1 MLKLLQSLFGARTA
15 AAWPQTLI
23 DAVIERAVDG
33 TDPRLRALGDYRRRL
48 REPALATIEH
58 VMRLVDGLP
67 APVPANAGGYR
78 EDPGLCA
85 MFASLER
92 LFEVLG
98 KDPALEAVLRDH
110 PGAAPVYGLLV
121 VEVREKHVLGMDL
134 ENDMLKRDVQQ
145 TVISFDAHRIADPH
159 PEEAECRR
167 ALKRRAFDH
176 LLEQVLEAMSER
188 STTRRDLGTQRAL
201 LRRKL
206 SALQGAGWAFGR
218 GTSGESTDLAELE
231 GRLAGIEQEI
241 ASLGPDE
248 ETLDAHLQLLAEALA
263 APAAR
268 LRVEERRLILD
279 HRNVLREFADPAA
292 REFTVHELRDGRG
305 AHVVLQMLAI
315 DPALIPRTDFF
326 RAASRYL

>member
-1 MLKLLQSLFGARTA
+1 MLKLFQSLFGVRTA
-15 AAWPQTLI
+15 AAWPEALI

-67 APVPANAGGYR
+67 APVPANAEGYR
-78 EDPGLCA
+78 EDPALRA
-85 MFASLER
+85 MFASQER

-98 KDPALEAVLRDH
+98 KDPALEPVVRAH
-110 PGAAPVYGLLV
+110 IGAAPVYGLLV
-121 VEVREKHVLGMDL
+121 VEMREKHVLGMDL

-145 TVISFDAHRIADPH
+145 TVISFDAHRVLDPH
-159 PEEAECRR
+159 PDEVECRR
-167 ALKRRAFDH
+167 VLKRRAFDH

-188 STTRRDLGTQRAL
+188 TTARRDLGTQRGL

-206 SALQGAGWAFGR
+206 SALQGAGWAFER
-218 GTSGESTDLAELE
+218 GAGGEASDIAALE
-231 GRLAGIEQEI
+231 RRLAGIEQEL
-241 ASLGPDE
+241 AALGPDE
-248 ETLDAHLQLLAEALA
+248 ETLGAHLQLLAEALA

-279 HRNVLREFADPAA
+279 HRNVLREVADTVA
-292 REFTVHELRDGRG
+292 REFTVHELRDSRG
-305 AHVVLQMLAI
+305 ARAVLRMLAI
-315 DPALIPRTDFF
+315 DPAVVPRSDFF
-326 RAASRYL
+326 SAASRYL